1 MLDGWISGWVHTIG
15 APLLRVESMLPVTTL
30 KSLILMPTLAYES
43 VIEICCIEE
52 GFVQQIRIK

>member
-15 APLLRVESMLPVTTL
+15 APLLGVESMLPVTTL